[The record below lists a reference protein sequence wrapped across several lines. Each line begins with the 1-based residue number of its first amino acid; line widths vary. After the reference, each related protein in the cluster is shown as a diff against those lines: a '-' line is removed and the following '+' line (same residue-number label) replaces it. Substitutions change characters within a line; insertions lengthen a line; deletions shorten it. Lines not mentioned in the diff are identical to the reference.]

1 MTARCPQNLNEMLDL
16 MQETAEDRQHVAFGD
31 VVEAVG
37 ARSFGPLLLLCGLI
51 IVAPVVGD
59 IPGVPTIMGFVV
71 FLISSQQLLGRE
83 QFWFPAWLR
92 RRSVRATTIE
102 KLTGKSRTSA
112 RLVDRF
118 VCRRMDCLVSGPAI
132 AVIAGVSL
140 MVALATPLMEL
151 VPLSANGAGAI
162 LTAFGLALVARDGV
176 LAIAGFA
183 LTVVTTTLMVMGM
196 ATVL

>member
-1 MTARCPQNLNEMLDL
+1 MSARCPQNLNEMLDL
-16 MQETAEDRQHVAFGD
+16 MQEAAEDRKQVAFGD

-37 ARSFGPLLLLCGLI
+37 AGSFGPLLLLCGLI

-59 IPGVPTIMGFVV
+59 IPGVPTLMGFVV

-112 RLVDRF
+112 RFVDRF

-132 AVIAGVSL
+132 GVIAGLSL
-140 MVALATPLMEL
+140 VIALTTPLMEL

-162 LTAFGLALVARDGV
+162 LTTFGLALVARDGMF
-176 LAIAGFA
+176 AIAGLA
-183 LTVVTTTLMVMGM
+183 LTALTTTFMVM
-196 ATVL
+196 AAL